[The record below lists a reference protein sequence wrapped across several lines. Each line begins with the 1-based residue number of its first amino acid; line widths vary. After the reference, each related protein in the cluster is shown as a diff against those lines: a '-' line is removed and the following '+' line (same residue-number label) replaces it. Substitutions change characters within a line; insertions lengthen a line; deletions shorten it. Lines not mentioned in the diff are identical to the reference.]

1 MIQTLTV
8 NLLVGSVLLLL
19 GLLGWRL
26 FGAAEKDSKN
36 FSTADLAKNSKIY
49 GLFLAGLLLPFAF
62 AGLLGL
68 SFANSFLF
76 LIGGFFLP
84 AILSSLGLSHGSRS
98 ILILLLSIAVTAL
111 VPEDGYRL
119 SFAAFIA
126 GLASWKAVDYFL
138 ISDEAKPGS
147 LEDFLP
153 AFLFVVGIY
162 WTKTAD
168 TANWI
173 PIHQKLILGAVSVSM
188 LMRAIQGQ
196 FLSNDKLYF
205 KRISLAVTGA
215 LFMLIYINQFIVAL
229 ELGKIAVIA
238 GAGYFLT
245 YLFDAMSKSCDQ
257 EDRVLSDLK
266 KVLFIGIFTLL
277 VSRLFGMLGL
287 VVLAMSMLIST
298 TSGVALIAAA
308 FWGARVLA
316 QSFIFDFN
324 SNMTGIN
331 IMHTYAGAAL
341 YGGFFLVVALSLLI
355 ARSKSRLATG
365 ILFTAATVIAPV
377 TTVYFLHAEPAA
389 SLFYAAL
396 VAASLLAVVAP
407 SIYGETEAAASQGA
421 LMLIP
426 PQLLAFGVLVNE
438 LISRGNTA
446 DLKERVIV
454 LVAVS
459 VLSSA
464 ILWIAFRF
472 MPKEESSASAG

>member
-36 FSTADLAKNSKIY
+36 FSGAALSKNSKVY
-49 GLFLAGLLLPFAF
+49 GLFLIALLLPFAL

-76 LIGGFFLP
+76 LIGGFMVP
-84 AILSSLGLSHGSRS
+84 AIFSSLGLSHGSRA
-98 ILILLLSIAVTAL
+98 ILVLLLAVAVTVL
-111 VPEDGYRL
+111 VPEEGYRL
-119 SFAAFIA
+119 SYAAFIA

-138 ISDEAKPGS
+138 ISDEDKAGS
-147 LEDFLP
+147 FEDFLP
-153 AFLFVVGIY
+153 AFLFVVGVY

-168 TANWI
+168 TATWI
-173 PIHQKLILGAVSVSM
+173 PIHQKLILGAISVSM

-205 KRISLAVTGA
+205 KRISLAVTGS

-245 YLFDAMSKSCDQ
+245 YLFDAMDKSCDH

-266 KVLFIGIFTLL
+266 KILFIGIFTLL

-341 YGGFFLVVALSLLI
+341 YGGFFLGVDVRLLI
-355 ARSKSRLATG
+355 ATSKNRLATD
-365 ILFTAATVIAPV
+365 ILFSPATVIAPV
-377 TTVYFLHAEPAA
+377 TAVYFLHAEPAA
-389 SLFYAAL
+389 SLFYSAL

-407 SIYGETEAAASQGA
+407 SFYGEGAAGASQGA

-426 PQLLAFGVLVNE
+426 PQLLAFGILVNE

-446 DLKERVIV
+446 DLKERMIV

-459 VLSSA
+459 VLSSV
-464 ILWIAFRF
+464 ILWIAYRF